1 MANISKPTRLDLFE
15 KDIIPLK
22 VKNVLGLGTVIS
34 YLVEKPYTEMSTL
47 RYHQCKLLVI
57 YPNGSVGEIKTVMPV
72 DTFTPIGKDKIYY
85 SCCNQANDTYQ
96 IRCISSNG
104 KDTFIAGEEL
114 KFDYYYELIDDQ
126 YYLNQDET
134 CFTEIM
140 DMTTSSE
147 GECVVLEK
155 NGVVRKLRDDAT
167 TEFLAKG
174 FVVPSS
180 IIAKP
185 KGKGY
190 LVVDSY
196 GITHLKDD
204 GRIIQIFRSKITA
217 FINSM
222 VHLPNKILIS
232 GYARRTINTI
242 NPKHKMI
249 EQDFMTKKRFDNMK
263 IGNVF
268 RGFHIDL
275 KGNLIIWT
283 ERGLFLD
290 QKETIAPRPIIPYRV
305 LSCQMWNFKTVSL
318 RNYPRVLYQYAMTL
332 MLCFDRFFKENMDTN
347 FPIEIGHIILSLA
360 DAWQFPKK
368 SLTYWQ

>member
-1 MANISKPTRLDLFE
+1 MTTLSTSIRLNLFE

-22 VKNVLGLGTVIS
+22 VKNVMGLGTVMS
-34 YLVEKPYTEMSTL
+34 YVVEKPYTEMSTV

-57 YPNGSVGEIKTVMPV
+57 YPNGSIGEIKTEMPV
-72 DTFTPIGKDKIYY
+72 DTFTPIGNDRIYY

-114 KFDYYYELIDDQ
+114 EVDYYYELIDDQ
-126 YYLNQDET
+126 YYLNEEKT
-134 CFTEIM
+134 CFTEIK

-147 GECVVLEK
+147 GECVILEK

-185 KGKGY
+185 KGNGY
-190 LVVDSY
+190 FVVDTY
-196 GITHLKDD
+196 GITHLKDN
-204 GRIIQIFRSKITA
+204 GKIIQIFRSKLTA
-217 FINSM
+217 FINSV

-242 NPKHKMI
+242 NPKNKMVNG
-249 EQDFMTKKRFDNMK
+249 DFMTKKRFDKMK
-263 IGNVF
+263 IGVVF
-268 RGFHIDL
+268 RGFHVDL
-275 KGNLIIWT
+275 KGDLIIWT
-283 ERGLFLD
+283 ERGFYLHQAKAKL
-290 QKETIAPRPIIPYRV
+290 PSPIVPYRV
-305 LSCQMWNFKTVSL
+305 SSCSMWNFKTVSL
-318 RNYPRVLYQYAMTL
+318 RNYPREIYQYANTL
-332 MLCFDRFFKENMDTN
+332 MLCIDRFFKDTMDMDY
-347 FPIEIGHIILSLA
+347 PPEIGHIILCLA
-360 DAWQFPKK
+360 DAWEFPKK